1 MSLLAD
7 VSKLLLL
14 FEKHIVRIAITVSGL
29 WNIISVNEVIQSQKG
44 IFVQLR
50 FLFSLFF
57 SISILHSGQYHVPF
71 GVLLN
76 LHNHNETIH
85 IYSWVHHMQPFLQ
98 TKLFDR
104 SSIKFCPLP
113 RFQGNRFGLYHFYC
127 F

>member
-1 MSLLAD
+1 MSLLAE

-71 GVLLN
+71 GG
-76 LHNHNETIH
+76 
-85 IYSWVHHMQPFLQ
+85 SF
-98 TKLFDR
+98 
-104 SSIKFCPLP
+104 KFT
-113 RFQGNRFGLYHFYC
+113 QS
-127 F
+127 